1 MTENTNAREDNSHFL
16 VSQDELKNK
25 AANIR
30 MLLLDVD
37 GILTDGKLYFNNEAI
52 ESKTFNTLD
61 GHGIKMLQA
70 SGVKVG
76 IITGRT
82 SKLVEKRASDLGIE
96 ILVQGREDK
105 YTALQEILENEPI
118 ELEQIA
124 FMGDDYPDL
133 TVMTRA
139 GLSLTVPNAHMEV
152 IKRSHW
158 QSQSTGGNG
167 AVREACDLIMKAQDT
182 YNTALDKYISK

>member
-1 MTENTNAREDNSHFL
+1 MSQTSTNREDNSHFL
-16 VSQDELKNK
+16 VSPEELKEK
-25 AANIR
+25 AKDIR
-30 MLLLDVD
+30 LLLLDVD
-37 GILTDGKLYFNNEAI
+37 GVLTDGKLYFNNDAI

-82 SKLVEKRASDLGIE
+82 SRLVEKRASDLGVKL
-96 ILVQGREDK
+96 LVQGREDK
-105 YTALQEILENEPI
+105 YTALQEILEHESVD
-118 ELEQIA
+118 LTHIA

-133 TVMTRA
+133 TVMTKV
-139 GLSLTVPNAHMEV
+139 GLSLTVPNAHHEV

-158 QSQSTGGNG
+158 QSQNTGGNG
-167 AVREACDLIMKAQDT
+167 AVREACDMLMKAQNT
-182 YNTALDKYISK
+182 YNAALDKYIAK